1 MKGPRRESY
10 WPKSLGKL
18 TPLVS
23 QWVLKTDAPF
33 LYRVLANFKP
43 HPDSVTASSEV
54 KLVRYQQNPTA
65 HWGPGTKAVAGA
77 GKGNKRKR
85 EEDTA

>member
-1 MKGPRRESY
+1 MKVPQRESC
-10 WPKSLGKL
+10 WPKSLGKMTQL
-18 TPLVS
+18 TF
-23 QWVLKTDAPF
+23 QWMVKVTRLFFFRA
-33 LYRVLANFKP
+33 LANFKS
-43 HPDSVTASSEV
+43 HPDSVTVSSEI